1 MPESPRSSHTFTQF
15 LHPFFTTL
23 FSPQDSAMTRN
34 LTAILTGICL
44 LSGCAGMNTDFDCQ
58 SLAHDRCLTMEDA
71 NQLAR
76 NLPAEANRK
85 GETSIPAFFDMPASK
100 SPSFVRTVS
109 AGTGGDS
116 PRRTDA
122 AGGANIQTSAKLP
135 GRASP
140 VIARLWIAAWVDN
153 DDVFHAPSV
162 VSFVAVPDHWTGYR
176 K

>member
-1 MPESPRSSHTFTQF
+1 
-15 LHPFFTTL
+15 
-23 FSPQDSAMTRN
+23 MTKN

-44 LSGCAGMNTDFDCQ
+44 LSGCTGMNTDFDCQ

-76 NLPAEANRK
+76 NLPAEAVRK
-85 GETSIPAFFDMPASK
+85 RETSIPAFSIMPSSK
-100 SPSFVRTVS
+100 SSSLIRTLS
-109 AGTGGDS
+109 AGT
-116 PRRTDA
+116 
-122 AGGANIQTSAKLP
+122 GGANIQTSARLP

-140 VIARLWIAAWVDN
+140 VIARLWIAAWVDD

-162 VSFVAVPDHWTGYR
+162 VSFVAVPDHWIGYR